1 MHPEFADERHTAS
14 RERWRGLLRLA
25 QAGIASAFCAI
36 ALSFWSFQV
45 GQYVRFAAMAENNH
59 QRVLDLRALRG
70 AVVDRN
76 GDVLVQNRY
85 SLDICL
91 VREQVADLDRTLD
104 LVAAATGADPQALR
118 AAVAA
123 GADVPV
129 YRPVA
134 LIEDA
139 TRAQVAAVAAR
150 AFELP
155 GVVVERNPTRHY
167 PSGTSAAHLFG
178 YVGEVTDSQLRA
190 AVDERIKV
198 GAVIGQS
205 GVERAYNRLLMGNDG
220 TRRVAVNSIGRE
232 LATLEERPPA
242 EGQSLQLT
250 IDFDV
255 QRAAEDAFAHAGFTG
270 AAVALDPRSGEVL
283 ALASLPAYDPNDFAR
298 GLDGPTWSL
307 LNDDARRPLQ
317 NRALQG
323 RYSPGSTFKLVVA
336 AAALQ
341 EGIVTPDFRVDCQG
355 GGVFHGRFFRCH
367 SRHGSVA
374 MDEALEKSCNTY
386 FYTLG
391 QRTGIDAIHRW
402 ATALGLG
409 RPSGIDLPHEV
420 TGVVPSREWKRRQTG
435 EPWYPGETISVA
447 IGQGSVAVTPLSLAV
462 MMATVV
468 NGGTRVVPHL
478 LKAARTAE
486 GWIAADRPRPAAV
499 DLRAATVETLQR
511 GLWLAVNRAGTAGR
525 ARIPGRDVIGKTGT
539 AQVISLAGRAAAEA
553 ATGAERRFRD
563 HGWFVF
569 AAPRDDPR
577 IAGVVFAEH
586 AGHGYL
592 AAPIARHLL
601 ETFFAK
607 QEGRPLPVLPAAPRP
622 AVPDAAVDAVGAGRS
637 PV

>member
-1 MHPEFADERHTAS
+1 MHHPDLTDDRLAAT
-14 RERWRGLLRLA
+14 RERCRGLLRLA
-25 QAGIASAFCAI
+25 QAGIASAFCVI

-45 GQYVRFAAMAENNH
+45 GQHVRFAEMAENNH
-59 QRVLDLRALRG
+59 QRVLNLRALRG

-91 VREQVADLDRTLD
+91 IREQVADLDRTLA
-104 LVAAATGADPQALR
+104 LVADATGSDPEALR
-118 AAVAA
+118 AAVDD

-134 LIEDA
+134 LIRDA
-139 TRAQVAAVAAR
+139 TQAQVAAVAAR

-167 PSGTSAAHLFG
+167 PSGTVASHLFG

-190 AVDERIKV
+190 ATDERIKV

-205 GVERAYNRLLMGNDG
+205 GVEQSYNQLLMGEDG

-232 LATLEERPPA
+232 LGTLEELPPA
-242 EGQSLQLT
+242 EGQPLQLT

-255 QRAAEDAFAHAGFTG
+255 QKAAEDAFAHAGFTG
-270 AAVALDPRSGEVL
+270 TAVALDPRSGEVL

-298 GLDGPTWSL
+298 GIDGPTWSM
-307 LNDDARRPLQ
+307 LNNDARKPLQ

-341 EGIVTPDFRVDCQG
+341 EGIATPDFTVDCQG
-355 GGVFHGRFFRCH
+355 GGVFYGRFFRCH
-367 SRHGSVA
+367 SQHGPVA

-391 QRTGIDAIHRW
+391 QRAGIDAIHRW

-409 RPSGIDLPHEV
+409 RPTGIDLPHEA
-420 TGVVPSREWKRRQTG
+420 TGTVPSREWKRRERG
-435 EPWYPGETISVA
+435 ERWYSGETISVA

-462 MMATVV
+462 MMSTVA
-468 NGGTRVVPHL
+468 NGGKRVVPHL
-478 LKAARTAE
+478 LKAARTAD
-486 GWIAADRPRPAAV
+486 GWIAAERPLPSPI
-499 DLRAATVETLQR
+499 DLSPATVETLQR
-511 GLWLAVNRAGTAGR
+511 GLWMAVNRAGTGWR
-525 ARIPGRDVIGKTGT
+525 ARIRGRDVMGKTGT

-553 ATGAERRFRD
+553 AGGDSRRYRD

-592 AAPIARHLL
+592 AAPIARHML

-607 QEGRPLPVLPAAPRP
+607 QADRPLPVLPAPARP
-622 AVPDAAVDAVGAGRS
+622 APADALEADG
-637 PV
+637 

>member
-1 MHPEFADERHTAS
+1 MHPELTDRRFSAG
-14 RERWRGLLRLA
+14 RERCRGLLRLA
-25 QAGIASAFCAI
+25 QAGVASAFCVI

-45 GQYVRFAAMAENNH
+45 GQHVRFAEMAENNH
-59 QRVLDLRALRG
+59 QRVLNLRALRG

-76 GDVLVQNRY
+76 GNVLVQNRY

-91 VREQVADLDRTLD
+91 IREQVADLEWTLA

-118 AAVAA
+118 DRVA
-123 GADVPV
+123 GSADVPA
-129 YRPVA
+129 YRPIA
-134 LIEDA
+134 LIQDA
-139 TRAQVAAVAAR
+139 TQAQVAAVAAR

-167 PSGTSAAHLFG
+167 PSGTVAAHLFG

-190 AVDERIKV
+190 ATDERIKV

-205 GVERAYNRLLMGNDG
+205 GVEQAYNRLLMGEDG

-232 LATLEERPPA
+232 LGTLAELSPT
-242 EGQSLQLT
+242 EGQPLQLT

-255 QRAAEDAFAHAGFTG
+255 QKAAEDAFAHAGFTG

-298 GLDGPTWSL
+298 GIDGATWSR

-336 AAALQ
+336 VAALQ
-341 EGIVTPDFRVDCQG
+341 EGIAAPDFKVDCQG
-355 GGVFHGRFFRCH
+355 GGVFYGRFFRCH
-367 SRHGSVA
+367 GRHGAVT
-374 MDEALEKSCNTY
+374 MDEALEKSCNTH

-391 QRTGIDAIHRW
+391 QRAGIDAIHRW
-402 ATALGLG
+402 ASALGLG
-409 RPSGIDLPHEV
+409 RPTGIDLPHEV
-420 TGVVPSREWKRRQTG
+420 AGIVPSREWKRRRLG
-435 EPWYPGETISVA
+435 ERWYAGETISVA
-447 IGQGSVAVTPLSLAV
+447 IGQGAVAVTPLSLAV
-462 MMATVV
+462 MMATVA
-468 NGGTRVVPHL
+468 NGGQRVVPHL
-478 LKAARTAE
+478 LKAARTAG
-486 GWIAADRPRPAAV
+486 GWTAADRPPPSSI
-499 DLRAATVETLQR
+499 DLSPATVKTLQR
-511 GLWLAVNRAGTAGR
+511 GLWMAVNRAGTAGR
-525 ARIPGRDVIGKTGT
+525 ARIRGRDVIGKTGT

-553 ATGAERRFRD
+553 ADRGSRRFRD

-569 AAPRDDPR
+569 AAPRDDPQ
-577 IAGVVFAEH
+577 IAGVVLAEH

-607 QEGRPLPVLPAAPRP
+607 QEDRPLPVLPAPARP
-622 AVPDAAVDAVGAGRS
+622 GAAGAVEADD
-637 PV
+637 

>member
-1 MHPEFADERHTAS
+1 MHPDLTDDRLAAA
-14 RERWRGLLRLA
+14 RERCRVLLRLA
-25 QAGIASAFCAI
+25 QVGIASAFCVI

-45 GQYVRFAAMAENNH
+45 GQHLRFAVMAENNH
-59 QRVLDLRALRG
+59 QRVLNLRALRG

-76 GDVLVQNRY
+76 GNVLVQNRY

-91 VREQVADLDRTLD
+91 IREQVADLEQTLA
-104 LVAAATGADPQALR
+104 LVAEATGSDPKALR
-118 AAVAA
+118 DAVAD
-123 GADVPV
+123 ADVPV

-134 LIEDA
+134 LIRDA
-139 TRAQVAAVAAR
+139 TQAQVAAVTAR

-167 PSGTSAAHLFG
+167 PSGTVASHLFG

-190 AVDERIKV
+190 ATDERIKV
-198 GAVIGQS
+198 GAVIGQA
-205 GVERAYNRLLMGNDG
+205 GVEQSYNRLLMGDDG

-232 LATLEERPPA
+232 LGTLEELPPA
-242 EGQSLQLT
+242 EGQPLQLT

-255 QRAAEDAFAHAGFTG
+255 QKAAEDAFAHAGFTG

-298 GLDGPTWSL
+298 GIDGPTWSM
-307 LNDDARRPLQ
+307 LNSDARRPLQ

-336 AAALQ
+336 VAALQ
-341 EGIVTPDFRVDCQG
+341 EGIATPDFTVDCQG
-355 GGVFHGRFFRCH
+355 GGVFYGRFFRCH
-367 SRHGSVA
+367 SRHGPVA

-391 QRTGIDAIHRW
+391 QRAGIDAIHRW

-409 RPSGIDLPHEV
+409 RPTGIDLPHEA
-420 TGVVPSREWKRRQTG
+420 TGTVPSREWKRRQLG
-435 EPWYPGETISVA
+435 ERWYPGETISVA

-462 MMATVV
+462 MMSTVA
-468 NGGTRVVPHL
+468 NGGKRVVPHL
-478 LKAARTAE
+478 LKAARTTD
-486 GWIAADRPRPAAV
+486 GWIAADRPPPSSL
-499 DLRAATVETLQR
+499 DLSPTTVETLQR
-511 GLWLAVNRAGTAGR
+511 GLWMAVNRAGTAGR
-525 ARIPGRDVIGKTGT
+525 ARIRGRHVIGKTGT

-553 ATGAERRFRD
+553 AGGDARRFRD

-577 IAGVVFAEH
+577 IAGVVLAEH

-592 AAPIARHLL
+592 AAPVARHML

-607 QEGRPLPVLPAAPRP
+607 EADRPLPVLPPPARP
-622 AVPDAAVDAVGAGRS
+622 APADAMEADG
-637 PV
+637 

>member
-1 MHPEFADERHTAS
+1 MHSELTDDHLSAS
-14 RERWRGLLRLA
+14 RERCRSLLRLA
-25 QAGIASAFCAI
+25 QAGVASAFCVI

-45 GQYVRFAAMAENNH
+45 GQHVRFAEMAENNH
-59 QRVLDLRALRG
+59 QRVLNLRALRG
-70 AVVDRN
+70 AVVDRH

-91 VREQVADLDRTLD
+91 IREQVTDLERTLG
-104 LVAAATGADPQALR
+104 LVAAATGADLRALR
-118 AAVAA
+118 DAVEA
-123 GADVPV
+123 GADVPL

-134 LIEDA
+134 LVKDA
-139 TRAQVAAVAAR
+139 TQAQVAAVAAR

-167 PSGTSAAHLFG
+167 PSGTVASHLFG
-178 YVGEVTDSQLRA
+178 YVGEVTGSQLRA
-190 AVDERIKV
+190 ATDERIRM

-205 GVERAYNRLLMGNDG
+205 GVEQAYNRLLMGEDG

-232 LATLEERPPA
+232 LGTLEELPPA
-242 EGQSLQLT
+242 VGQPLQLT

-255 QRAAEDAFAHAGFTG
+255 QRAAEDAFSHAGLTG

-298 GLDGPTWSL
+298 GIDGSTWSM
-307 LNDDARRPLQ
+307 LNNDARRPLQ

-336 AAALQ
+336 VAALQ
-341 EGIVTPDFRVDCQG
+341 EGIAGPDFRVDCQG
-355 GGVFHGRFFRCH
+355 GGVFYGRFFRCH
-367 SRHGSVA
+367 SRHGTVA

-391 QRTGIDAIHRW
+391 QRAGIDAIHHW

-409 RPSGIDLPHEV
+409 RPTGIDLPHEA
-420 TGVVPSREWKRRQTG
+420 TGTVPSREWKRRLLG
-435 EPWYPGETISVA
+435 ERWYPGETISVA
-447 IGQGSVAVTPLSLAV
+447 IGQGSVAVTPVSLAV
-462 MMATVV
+462 MMATVA
-468 NGGTRVVPHL
+468 NGGKRVVPHL

-486 GWIAADRPRPAAV
+486 GWLPADRPQPAGI
-499 DLRAATVETLQR
+499 DLRPETVATLQR
-511 GLWLAVNRAGTAGR
+511 GLWMAVNRAGTAGR
-525 ARIPGRDVIGKTGT
+525 ARIRGRDVIGKTGT

-553 ATGAERRFRD
+553 ATGDARRFRD

-569 AAPRDDPR
+569 AAPRDDPQ

-592 AAPIARHLL
+592 AAPIARHML

-607 QEGRPLPVLPAAPRP
+607 QEGRRLPVLPAPVRP
-622 AVPDAAVDAVGAGRS
+622 APVRPDAAGVVADEG
-637 PV
+637 